1 MTTPR
6 KGILEKLKHL
16 SAMALLTGATVGIV
30 ASASAQAPKTVDEAV
45 NVRELRRLLDV
56 ARESG
61 FTEDEVRKITVEYN
75 GEVIN
80 VWEFLAR
87 LEEEKAQKEA
97 RDKAMREKPYHTV
110 QDVFQDLEK
119 GQPKDLE
126 KLRKDFRFNQ

>member
-16 SAMALLTGATVGIV
+16 LAMALLTGATVGIV
-30 ASASAQAPKTVDEAV
+30 VSASAQAPKTVDEAV